1 MKRLVIAVLIAFSL
15 AVAVNAQT
23 FRGTINGTV
32 TDPSGGLVPN
42 ATVKATEIA
51 TGIDH
56 TTTTT
61 SDGAFAFQDIP
72 LGLYKVTVT
81 ATGFPTYAVDKV
93 EVVAGQIYTLQVKL
107 SLQQQTTTVEVS
119 AAALTLDTTTQTQ
132 TMTIPDDVVQNIPL
146 NGRDFTQMIGVAPG
160 FGGYNV
166 GGFGSLNGTRPNQI
180 NWQINGVDNNDFW
193 HNIPAINQ
201 GGVSGIAG
209 TVLPIDATEEFS
221 VQTSSGPEGG
231 RNAGGT
237 ANVVL
242 KSGSNDLHGS
252 LYYFNRNEVF
262 GDPSPFFVP
271 APGTKAPRE
280 RNENYGFSVGGP
292 IIKNKTFY
300 FVNYEKQDFVFGLS
314 GIATE
319 PSAAWVAQAGALLAN
334 SGNAF
339 GTYAPVPTSVASCNV
354 LAGLTSQLPAGQ
366 IPLGCQTSGAGFWPT
381 SGSNSILNLP
391 ATTGNFFSPSA
402 EFGYSYNGVARLDH
416 QISDKH
422 HLSLHAIIGQGNQT
436 APLGGSPALGTA
448 SSNLVYYFEV
458 APLHDGNYGAVLNS
472 TFSSRWTNQFLF
484 GASYFNQLFH
494 DNNNSFDTKALG
506 LFLSPDATN
515 HGKPILGA
523 PNIRI
528 SGFEQTGLTP
538 PEGRSDLTLHF
549 TDIVSYT
556 VGKHQFRYGAEYRRG
571 KLNEF
576 YHRRGTG
583 RFNFDG
589 TQGPWSLGCTGATKT
604 SGPAGCQALINS
616 GELDNA
622 EALADFLA
630 GDVASSTI
638 VVGNPERF
646 VHVNAFNAYVQDSW
660 QLTKK
665 LNLQYGLRYEY
676 FGPMQSDA
684 KDIANFVPGTGF
696 VVQDSSH
703 ALFDP
708 GKDHFAPRLGFAYQ
722 PTAKGDLVIRG
733 GFGVFYDQ
741 INLNPFLDFRPPIT
755 APSGIHSNP
764 FGAAPNS
771 TYGANRLNQGSY
783 QWDAVQAGGNPIFP
797 GVQACSD
804 PNCAAAGDPKGLSI
818 YSVSKNFR
826 VPYFYSYN
834 LQIEKSFG
842 NAVMWQIGYVGT
854 EGRKLNLVSDIN
866 QPICSG
872 VPVPTALLP
881 VSTCPGGGP
890 VSVPFPN
897 FGNILQL
904 NTIGTSNYNALQT
917 VLKLRTWHGLSSQV
931 AYTWSHSLDEISEY
945 RGTVVDDTYNTR
957 LDYGNSDFDT
967 RNLFTIDFTYD
978 VPKAPWATSGLTRR
992 LFNDWQISSVMNW
1005 HSGQPYDEILSY
1017 LNHIPGANPFASGG
1031 TFTVDHK
1038 FVPGAGTLWINPA
1051 AFCDPN
1057 AINPKTNLPDPVCTA
1072 ISSSPYGNVSRNKW
1086 YGPGYGDMDLSFIKN
1101 VPITERVKIQLRADF
1116 FNLFNRINLASG
1128 VGSVPAFGTASP
1140 NGDICS
1146 QDFTTHKCSSTSFG
1160 MVTDTIGDF
1169 NGAPAIGPGEARNIQ
1184 LVAKIIF

>member
-15 AVAVNAQT
+15 AVAVDAQT
-23 FRGTINGTV
+23 FRGSINGTV

-42 ATVKATEIA
+42 ATVKATEMA

-72 LGLYKVTVT
+72 LGLYKVMVA
-81 ATGFPTYAVDKV
+81 ATGFPVYTVDKV
-93 EVVAGQIYTLQVKL
+93 EVVAGQIYTLNVKL
-107 SLQQQTTTVEVS
+107 ALQQQTTTVEVS

-146 NGRDFTQMIGVAPG
+146 NGRDFTQMISVAPG

-209 TVLPIDATEEFS
+209 TVLPIDATVEFS

-237 ANVVL
+237 ANIVL
-242 KSGSNDLHGS
+242 KSGTNDLHGS
-252 LYYFNRNEVF
+252 LYYYNRNEAF
-262 GDPSPFFVP
+262 ADPSPFFIP

-292 IIKNKTFY
+292 FIKNRTF
-300 FVNYEKQDFVFGLS
+300 FFLSYEKQDFVFGLS
-314 GIATE
+314 GVATE
-319 PSAAWVAQAGALLAN
+319 PSAAWVANAGKVLAAN
-334 SGNAF
+334 
-339 GTYAPVPTSVASCNV
+339 TVPVSLASCNV
-354 LAGLTSQLPAGQ
+354 LAGLTSQLPAAQ
-366 IPLGCQTSGAGFWPT
+366 IPAGCKTSGQGFWPT

-391 ATTGNFFSPSA
+391 ATANNFFSPSA

-472 TFSSRWTNQFLF
+472 TFSSRLTNQFLF
-484 GASYFNQLFH
+484 GASYFNQLFN
-494 DNNNSFDTKALG
+494 DNNNSFVTKSLG
-506 LFLSPDATN
+506 LFLSPDATIN
-515 HGKPILGA
+515 GQPINGA

-528 SGFEQTGLTP
+528 TGFEQTGLTP

-549 TDIVSYT
+549 TDIVSYS

-571 KLNEF
+571 RLNEF

-583 RFNFDG
+583 RFVFDG
-589 TQGPWSLGCTGATKT
+589 TQGPWRNSTTVDSLTK
-604 SGPAGCQALINS
+604 
-616 GELDNA
+616 
-622 EALADFLA
+622 ALADFLA
-630 GDVASSTI
+630 GDVAGGPLDPSVTGSTI
-638 VVGNPERF
+638 AVGNPERF
-646 VHVNAFNAYVQDSW
+646 VHVNAFNAYLQDSF

-665 LNLQYGLRYEY
+665 LNVQYGLRYEY
-676 FGPMQSDA
+676 FGPMRTDKSG
-684 KDIANFVPGTGF
+684 DIANFIPGKGF
-696 VVQDSSH
+696 VLQDSSH
-703 ALFDP
+703 PLFDP
-708 GKDHFAPRLGFAYQ
+708 GKNHFAPRLGFAYQ
-722 PTAKGDLVIRG
+722 PTAKGDLVVRG
-733 GFGVFYDQ
+733 GLGVFYDQ
-741 INLNPFLDFRPPIT
+741 INLNPFLDFRPPIAASQGIQGNAFGS
-755 APSGIHSNP
+755 APV
-764 FGAAPNS
+764 S
-771 TYGANRLNQGSY
+771 TYSRSGY
-783 QWDAVQAGGNPIFP
+783 QWDTVQAGGKSIFP
-797 GVQACSD
+797 GVQACTD
-804 PNCAAAGDPKGLSI
+804 PNCAAALDPKGLSA
-818 YSVSKNFR
+818 YSVSPNFR

-834 LQIEKSFG
+834 LQVEKGFG
-842 NAVMWQIGYVGT
+842 NAVVWQIGYVGS
-854 EGRKLNLVSDIN
+854 EGRKLNLVSNIN
-866 QPICSG
+866 QNG
-872 VPVPTALLP
+872 A
-881 VSTCPGGGP
+881 
-890 VSVPFPN
+890 FPN

-917 VLKLRTWHGLSSQV
+917 ILKLRAWHGLSSQF
-931 AYTWSHSLDEISEY
+931 AYTWSHALDEISEY
-945 RGTVVDDTYNTR
+945 RATVVDNAFNPK

-967 RNLFTIDFTYD
+967 RHLFTIDFTYD
-978 VPKAPWATSGLTRR
+978 VPKASWATSSLTKHV
-992 LFNDWQISSVMNW
+992 FNDWQISSVINF
-1005 HSGQPYDEILSY
+1005 HTGQPYDEIRSY
-1017 LNHIPGANPFASGG
+1017 LNAVGNPFASGNG
-1031 TFTVDHK
+1031 VTIDHK
-1038 FVPGAGTLWINPA
+1038 FSAANGGTLWINPT

-1057 AINPKTNLPDPVCTA
+1057 AGDPGCTG
-1072 ISSSPYGNVSRNKW
+1072 SPYGNVSRNKW
-1086 YGPGYGDMDLSFIKN
+1086 YAPGFGDVDLSFIKN
-1101 VPITERVKIQLRADF
+1101 IPIKERVKIQLRADF
-1116 FNLFNRINLASG
+1116 FNLFNRINLSSG
-1128 VGSVPAFGTASP
+1128 VGALSAFGTNSP
-1140 NGDICS
+1140 NGDICFE
-1146 QDFTTHKCSSTSFG
+1146 DMATHRCAAPSSKAYGGFG
-1160 MVTDTIGDF
+1160 LVSDTIGDF